1 MFNLTTEFLLHSS
14 FNRRFIYTSS
24 CNLGPIV
31 FPTKHNNQSTKLTRE
46 TLQKKKADV
55 WQSRCGVKRKGQKKK
70 SRLKLYS
77 FVLSYTAQ
85 LTHFFKA
92 IIFKIHARKKQK
104 APERCMQFQEH
115 CDYRC
120 SLSQQPAQPSLV
132 LMAANTAAGGKASC
146 TGLTSG
152 RGNIRKS
159 VLIS

>member
-1 MFNLTTEFLLHSS
+1 
-14 FNRRFIYTSS
+14 
-24 CNLGPIV
+24 
-31 FPTKHNNQSTKLTRE
+31 
-46 TLQKKKADV
+46 LQKKKKLMYGKVDV
-55 WQSRCGVKRKGQKKK
+55 ELKGKDKKKK